1 MPNDLTL
8 CLPNCPLLEELHQFL
23 LHFDSFT
30 ALCLA
35 VCLSVCLSVC
45 LPVASYMSGGL
56 WLHLAGKYMLNTKQ
70 SLDTEQLR
78 R

>member
-35 VCLSVCLSVC
+35 VCLSVCLSVR
-45 LPVASYMSGGL
+45 LSARSQLNVRGA
-56 WLHLAGKYMLNTKQ
+56 LAP
-70 SLDTEQLR
+70 SCW
-78 R
+78 